1 MILDSSA
8 IVAILR
14 NEADGPIFSQVIE
27 DNPVRRIS
35 AANYLEVCI
44 VIASGRNP
52 TVGRRV
58 DEFFHEAE
66 VVIEPVTV
74 EQVRIAR
81 EAYRDFGRGSGHA
94 AKLNFGDCFAYAL
107 AKCSS
112 EALLA
117 KGADFRQTDVEICS
131 LT

>member
-1 MILDSSA
+1 VILDSSA

-14 NEADGPIFSQVIE
+14 NEEDGPIFSPVIE

-58 DEFFHEAE
+58 DE
-66 VVIEPVTV
+66 
-74 EQVRIAR
+74 
-81 EAYRDFGRGSGHA
+81 
-94 AKLNFGDCFAYAL
+94 
-107 AKCSS
+107 
-112 EALLA
+112 
-117 KGADFRQTDVEICS
+117 
-131 LT
+131 